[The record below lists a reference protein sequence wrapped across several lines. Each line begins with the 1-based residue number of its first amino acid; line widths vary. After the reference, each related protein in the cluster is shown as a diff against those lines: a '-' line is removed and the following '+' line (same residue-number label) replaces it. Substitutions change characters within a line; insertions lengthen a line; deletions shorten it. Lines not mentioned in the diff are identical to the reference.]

1 MRRLRFAP
9 GPFFR
14 PDIRRR
20 IQNGSRK
27 QRPNQCE
34 ANFHRR
40 LEFIKDNVS
49 LHNGQIASHF
59 TPSADKTQ
67 HRHEKSPRDD
77 RLRPCIIRIVPPK
90 RRTPCGPPVRT
101 STVPQRTGRP
111 GSSTTNSQVRLC
123 CDERTKLTV
132 PQHTGRP
139 GSFAANGQGRQ
150 SRRAG
155 TVYGIRT
162 EGRSRSIAVRRD
174 LHTPFRPV
182 RRRAHGRAP
191 VLSSRLSV
199 SYFSERR
206 KSCPAAPFPRHE
218 RAVRPS
224 VRTAP
229 DKPHEKKELSNKSR
243 ESEITPVGIHSD
255 RGEIVGIRF
264 VRQFHRVRKP
274 QRIFPGLI
282 TERRL
287 QMRCAK
293 IIRLKKGARIT
304 LIAGQPH
311 ATIVRPDYPRNESRI
326 PAATAEPTTPA
337 TLGPIACMSR

>member
-9 GPFFR
+9 GSFFR

-67 HRHEKSPRDD
+67 HRHGKSPRDD

-101 STVPQRTGRP
+101 STVPQRTDPP
-111 GSSTTNSQVRLC
+111 GSSTTNSQVRLR

-132 PQHTGRP
+132 PQHTDRP

-155 TVYGIRT
+155 TGYGIRT

-182 RRRAHGRAP
+182 RRRARAD
-191 VLSSRLSV
+191 VRSV
-199 SYFSERR
+199 VPSFGIVFLRTAEIVFGSTV
-206 KSCPAAPFPRHE
+206 SRHE
-218 RAVRPS
+218 RAARPS

-229 DKPHEKKELSNKSR
+229 DKPHEKKDCLTSPEKRKSPLS
-243 ESEITPVGIHSD
+243 E
-255 RGEIVGIRF
+255 
-264 VRQFHRVRKP
+264 
-274 QRIFPGLI
+274 
-282 TERRL
+282 
-287 QMRCAK
+287 
-293 IIRLKKGARIT
+293 
-304 LIAGQPH
+304 
-311 ATIVRPDYPRNESRI
+311 
-326 PAATAEPTTPA
+326 
-337 TLGPIACMSR
+337 

>member
-9 GPFFR
+9 GSFFR

-27 QRPNQCE
+27 QRPNQCG

-67 HRHEKSPRDD
+67 HRHGKSHRDD

-111 GSSTTNSQVRLC
+111 GSSTTNRQVRLCCDERTKLTVPQHTGRPGSSTTNRQVRLC

-150 SRRAG
+150 SRREG

-191 VLSSRLSV
+191 VPSSRLSG

-218 RAVRPS
+218 RTARPS

-229 DKPHEKKELSNKSR
+229 DKPHEKEGCLTSPENRKSPLS
-243 ESEITPVGIHSD
+243 E
-255 RGEIVGIRF
+255 
-264 VRQFHRVRKP
+264 
-274 QRIFPGLI
+274 
-282 TERRL
+282 
-287 QMRCAK
+287 
-293 IIRLKKGARIT
+293 
-304 LIAGQPH
+304 
-311 ATIVRPDYPRNESRI
+311 
-326 PAATAEPTTPA
+326 
-337 TLGPIACMSR
+337 